1 MRSRYLH
8 PIQDG
13 ECPFDLERLQNDV
26 IKAYLL
32 GKPLIRHLPDRGHD
46 QILFKFKKEHTD
58 KLVLEGAD
66 LDLTVI
72 SGYIAEEFKVFPST
86 LLPCLLHI
94 IIMVLV
100 MQPPLDVQLE
110 KALEY
115 EFYTANY
122 HTLVKVLTGL
132 KVATEYLIKVFA

>member
-13 ECPFDLERLQNDV
+13 ACPFDLERLQSDV
-26 IKAYLL
+26 IKTYLL
-32 GKPLIRHLPDRGHD
+32 GKPLIHHLPDCGHD

-86 LLPCLLHI
+86 LLPCLLPY
-94 IIMVLV
+94 IIM
-100 MQPPLDVQLE
+100 
-110 KALEY
+110 AIGN
-115 EFYTANY
+115 AGS
-122 HTLVKVLTGL
+122 TG
-132 KVATEYLIKVFA
+132 